1 MYSVSES
8 FAENWYSRQIIS
20 SSDYDRDNRDRLLT
34 NIPHIRDDE
43 QNEPFTTFINI
54 FGEHFDSIWSYI
66 HEISKIYN
74 RRDGLDVGLS
84 RDLIYHVGRSF
95 GFYLND
101 GKDLVS
107 LPEYII
113 GQITGSD
120 STYSISSVTPEKD
133 ISREIWKRILN
144 NMPFLF

>member
-1 MYSVSES
+1 M
-8 FAENWYSRQIIS
+8 
-20 SSDYDRDNRDRLLT
+20 
-34 NIPHIRDDE
+34 
-43 QNEPFTTFINI
+43 
-54 FGEHFDSIWSYI
+54 
-66 HEISKIYN
+66 
-74 RRDGLDVGLS
+74 DVGLS

-113 GQITGSD
+113 GAQITGSD
-120 STYSISSVTPEKD
+120 STYSVSSVTPEKD

-144 NMPFLF
+144 NMPFFLKTRGTIRSMKGLINCYGIPSSIEVLKYGQFKIKMTVLTEEEKSYKVRIQSSQYIQTTEKR